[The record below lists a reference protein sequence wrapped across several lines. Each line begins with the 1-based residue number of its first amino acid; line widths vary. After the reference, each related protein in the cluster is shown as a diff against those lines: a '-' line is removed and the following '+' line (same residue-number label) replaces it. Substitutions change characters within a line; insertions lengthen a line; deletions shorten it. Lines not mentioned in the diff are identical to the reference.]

1 MAPKYHVLPI
11 SGAIAHN
18 ELVYQFIVYST
29 ISSHIKFYN
38 EVSPGVSENMF
49 VYEMSLFIQMD
60 ILKGHLV
67 DVQIVQKPVF
77 VSLKL

>member
-38 EVSPGVSENMF
+38 EVSPGVSEYTS
-49 VYEMSLFIQMD
+49 VYEMSFLHKDKSIHVLFATFQSQAP
-60 ILKGHLV
+60 
-67 DVQIVQKPVF
+67 DVADGT
-77 VSLKL
+77 S